1 MHTTYFENDDIL
13 EVKFSDA
20 PVAKVFSKD
29 WNTCVS
35 LDAAGNIVQMVV
47 LDAKK
52 IGAYPVQINSQT
64 TATQK

>member
-1 MHTTYFENDDIL
+1 MNTTYFEDDDIL
-13 EVKFSDA
+13 EIKFSDA
-20 PVAKVFSKD
+20 PVVKEFSKD

-52 IGAYPVQINSQT
+52 IGAYPVNVKVN
-64 TATQK
+64 A